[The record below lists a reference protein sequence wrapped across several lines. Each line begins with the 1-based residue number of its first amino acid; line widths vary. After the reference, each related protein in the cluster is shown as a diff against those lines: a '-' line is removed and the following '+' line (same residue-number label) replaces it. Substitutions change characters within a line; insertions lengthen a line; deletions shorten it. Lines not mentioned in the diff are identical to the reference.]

1 MTYREVKF
9 NLFELE
15 DKYYL
20 GHCISADCQEDSR
33 AMGLGIVVEFNK
45 RFKVKSKIQ
54 NHPKVKVG
62 DCVLIDRTFNLITK
76 SKYYGKPSYETMR
89 TSLESMKDIIIEND
103 IKYIGLPK
111 IGSGLDRLV
120 WVAVREIIKDVFKD
134 LDVEIVV
141 CYL

>member
-1 MTYREVKF
+1 
-9 NLFELE
+9 
-15 DKYYL
+15 
-20 GHCISADCQEDSR
+20 
-33 AMGLGIVVEFNK
+33 
-45 RFKVKSKIQ
+45 
-54 NHPKVKVG
+54 
-62 DCVLIDRTFNLITK
+62 LIDRTFNLITK

-141 CYL
+141 CYLWI

>member
-1 MTYREVKF
+1 MTYKEIKF
-9 NLFELE
+9 NLFELNDE
-15 DKYYL
+15 YYL
-20 GHCISADCQEDSR
+20 GHCISADCQSDSR

-54 NHPKVKVG
+54 NYPKVNVG
-62 DCVLIDRTFNLITK
+62 DCVLIGRSLNLITK
-76 SKYYGKPSYETMR
+76 SKYYGKPSYEAIR
-89 TSLESMKDIIIEND
+89 ISLESMRDVVIENN

-120 WVAVREIIKDVFKD
+120 WIAVREIIKDVFKE